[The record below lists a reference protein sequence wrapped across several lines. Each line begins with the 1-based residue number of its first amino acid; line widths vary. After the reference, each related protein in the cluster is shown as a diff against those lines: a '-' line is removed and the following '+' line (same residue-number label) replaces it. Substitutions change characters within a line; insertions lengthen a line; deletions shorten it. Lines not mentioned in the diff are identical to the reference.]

1 MSDDTTGESSE
12 SPPRHEHFFPHP
24 ALRYQ
29 DLDAAEVVR
38 AADFDRSSHAES
50 DHWFVLVDD
59 HGTPVGAVGPERA
72 EPSMVIVADADLPV
86 GAALD
91 AEAFEDAEPDTGV
104 VVIERDS
111 RRVLGVWSGA
121 PLTLALQQHVSASWN
136 YLSALPGGPNI
147 PFLAR
152 PCSYLDDAVTCDTVI
167 TPRRK
172 PAVMPPCAN
181 DKHLTAHDFV
191 W

>member
-12 SPPRHEHFFPHP
+12 RPPRHKDLGPVP
-24 ALRYQ
+24 VLRHQ

-38 AADFDRSSHAES
+38 AADFDSGSHAES
-50 DHWFVLVDD
+50 DHWFVLVDE
-59 HGTPVGAVGPERA
+59 HGTPVGAVGPEQA

-104 VVIERDS
+104 VVIEHHS

-121 PLTLALQQHVSASWN
+121 PLTLAMQQHIG
-136 YLSALPGGPNI
+136 LTRFSALPGPPNI
-147 PFLAR
+147 PFIVR
-152 PCSYLDDAVTCDTVI
+152 TCNYVDGGVTCDTL
-167 TPRRK
+167 TTFLRK
-172 PAVMPPCAN
+172 PAVMPPCDN
-181 DKHLTAHDFV
+181 DKHFTVHDFV